1 MNLTSFMNQMYFY
14 FCVIQEGLICV
25 AFYLV
30 WQINFEGW
38 GRLGQWIEEADF
50 VICFLD
56 NPLTIA
62 GFSKVFLLL
71 LLTEDA
77 KHKLEV

>member
-1 MNLTSFMNQMYFY
+1 M
-14 FCVIQEGLICV
+14 
-25 AFYLV
+25 
-30 WQINFEGW
+30 
-38 GRLGQWIEEADF
+38 GQWIEEADF

-56 NPLTIA
+56 KPLSIA